1 VTAVEVMA
9 FFVLG
14 LALGWLGGLFGIGG
28 GIFAIP
34 ILGLAF
40 RLNQQQAQGTALVM
54 IVPTVLIGAYQYWR
68 RGGIDARIALLLA
81 ATAAPMTFLFARI
94 AVALPSAPLRRDFAL
109 FLIAVAAYYAFRA
122 YAESRTDR
130 NDIRLP
136 WQLTGL
142 VGILG
147 GILSGIFTVGG
158 AVFSTPLLTI
168 AFGMSQTV
176 AQGLGLALVI
186 PGLVIGLSVYG
197 AAGDVHWPIGI
208 ALAAGS
214 ILTVSSGVA
223 FAHRLPEPTLKYAFA
238 AFMALAGLL
247 LWVKAAAV

>member
-1 VTAVEVMA
+1 VTPVELLA

-40 RLNQQQAQGTALVM
+40 GLNQQQAQGTALVM

-68 RGGIDARIALLLA
+68 RGGMNARIALLLA
-81 ATAAPMTFLFARI
+81 VTAAPMTFLFARI
-94 AVALPSAPLRRDFAL
+94 AVALPSAPLRRGFAV
-109 FLIAVAAYYAFRA
+109 FLIAIAVYYAWRA
-122 YAESRTDR
+122 YAESRTER
-130 NDIRLP
+130 NEITLP
-136 WQLTGL
+136 WPLTGL
-142 VGILG
+142 VGVLG

-158 AVFSTPLLTI
+158 AVFSTPLLTL

-186 PGLVIGLSVYG
+186 PGLVVGLIVYG
-197 AAGDVHWPIGI
+197 AAGDVHLPIGL

-214 ILTVSSGVA
+214 VLTVSSGVA
-223 FAHRLPEPTLKYAFA
+223 YAHRLPERTLKYAFA

-247 LWVKAAAV
+247 LWIKAAAV